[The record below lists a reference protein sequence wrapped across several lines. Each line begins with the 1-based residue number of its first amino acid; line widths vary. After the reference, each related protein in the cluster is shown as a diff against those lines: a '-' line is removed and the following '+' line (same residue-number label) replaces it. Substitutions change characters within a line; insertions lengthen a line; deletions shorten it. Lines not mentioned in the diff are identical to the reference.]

1 MKNIISL
8 IETWDSA
15 HITTA
20 LAELK
25 TDKALENNIIT
36 RYESL
41 LQAIGGKT
49 LKSLADLP
57 KKWEKLNNQKKAAV
71 IEAFPADAVF
81 FTNILD
87 LNAKL
92 RVDAWRDTHY
102 SHQIPNSL
110 SGISNLK
117 NVTELHLKHQQWE
130 TLPVEIGEM
139 ENLEVLNVS
148 CNKLRELPDFIL
160 KLKKLRVLNLKQ
172 NYGLKTIPDISEL
185 TNLEN
190 VDFVYTDIKTLSEG
204 FFNLKN
210 LKEINTAQSD
220 LDKDTAIMRRL
231 IKTFPSAEIYT
242 NARKAIE
249 LEDNVDEDEF
259 LNKEKIDISE
269 YNLNYLPENLF
280 RANAVKHL
288 KIRCWNLKE
297 LSDNFDALQTLE
309 TLALDIGYDVAIIP
323 SSIFRLKNLKEL
335 IIKGS
340 GINSLP
346 DNMEGL
352 ENLEHLEMEHLQI
365 KALPNSFKQLK
376 NLRSF
381 KIKYGTFDIFDAI
394 AGLTNLEKI
403 ELEDYNTPFII
414 AAPLTQ
420 LINLRELRIRANKK
434 ITDAIFHLPKSI
446 KKLRLRDN
454 TRKDEETKLSLG
466 KVLNHFDQATELDFE
481 HINFSDI
488 SEPILPNNCLNILSL
503 DYAKMT
509 KLPDSF
515 SNLTSL
521 TYFRMFACSLEKLNP
536 VLYDCNNLQNI
547 RLSNA
552 NFQSIPTGISK
563 LQNLK
568 HIGFE
573 CSDIEILPDD
583 ILDMKNLEKISLEN
597 CPLYKNKDFKTL
609 IKKKIKGIKIVKG
622 WYD

>member
-1 MKNIISL
+1 MKNIINL

-20 LAELK
+20 LNELK
-25 TDKALENNIIT
+25 TDKALQNNIIT
-36 RYESL
+36 RYEPL
-41 LQAIGGKT
+41 LEAIGGKT

-57 KKWEKLNNQKKAAV
+57 KKWEKLNNEKKAEV
-71 IEAFPADAVF
+71 IKAFPVDAIF
-81 FTNILD
+81 FTNILN

-92 RVDAWRDTHY
+92 RVDSWRDSHY

-110 SGISNLK
+110 SSISNLK
-117 NVTELHLKHQQWE
+117 NVTELHIEHQQWE
-130 TLPVEIGEM
+130 TLPTEIGEM

-160 KLKKLRVLNLKQ
+160 KLKKLRVLNFKQ

-185 TNLEN
+185 TNLES
-190 VDFVYTDIKTLSEG
+190 VDLVYTDIKTLSEG

-231 IKTFPSAEIYT
+231 IKTFPNAEIYT

-249 LEDNVDEDEF
+249 LEDNADEDEF

-269 YNLNYLPENLF
+269 FNLNYLPENLF

-309 TLALDIGYDVAIIP
+309 TLNLDIGYDVTTIP
-323 SSIFRLKNLKEL
+323 SSIFRLKNLKTL
-335 IIKGS
+335 TIKGS

-352 ENLEHLEMEHLQI
+352 ENLEELELEHLQI
-365 KALPNSFKQLK
+365 KTLPNSFKKLK

-381 KIKYGTFDIFDAI
+381 KIKYGTFNIFDAI
-394 AGLTNLEKI
+394 SGLTNLEKI
-403 ELEDYNTPFII
+403 DLEDYHTPFII
-414 AAPLTQ
+414 SEPLTQ
-420 LINLRELRIRANKK
+420 LTNLNELRIRANQK
-434 ITDAIFHLPKSI
+434 ITDDIFHLPKNI
-446 KKLRLRDN
+446 KKLRLRDD
-454 TRKDEETKLSLG
+454 TRKDKETKLSLG

-481 HINFSDI
+481 YIDFSDI
-488 SEPILPNNCLNILSL
+488 SEPILPNDSL
-503 DYAKMT
+503 KTLGLDHAKMT
-509 KLPDSF
+509 ELPDSF
-515 SNLTSL
+515 SNLTNL

-536 VLYDCNNLQNI
+536 VLYDCHNLQNI
-547 RLSNA
+547 RLSRVK
-552 NFQSIPTGISK
+552 FQTIPPGISK
-563 LQNLK
+563 LQYLE

-573 CSDIEILPDD
+573 NSDIETLPDD
-583 ILDMKNLEKISLEN
+583 ILEMKKLEKISLED

>member
-1 MKNIISL
+1 MKNTTNL
-8 IETWDSA
+8 IETWDST

-25 TDKALENNIIT
+25 TDKTLENSIIA
-36 RYESL
+36 RYEPL

-57 KKWEKLNNQKKAAV
+57 KKWEKLNNEKKAAV

-92 RVDAWRDTHY
+92 RVDAWRDSHY

-117 NVTELHLKHQQWE
+117 NVTELHVEHQQWE
-130 TLPVEIGEM
+130 TLPIEIGEM

-172 NYGLKTIPDISEL
+172 NYGLKTISDISKL
-185 TNLEN
+185 TNLESI
-190 VDFVYTDIKTLSEG
+190 DFVYTDVKILSEG

-210 LKEINTAQSD
+210 LKKINTAQSD

-231 IKTFPSAEIYT
+231 ITTFPNAEIYT

-249 LEDNVDEDEF
+249 LEDNADEDEF

-280 RANAVKHL
+280 HANVVKHL

-297 LSDNFDALQTLE
+297 LSDNFDTLQTLE
-309 TLALDIGYDVAIIP
+309 TLDLDIGYDVTAIP
-323 SSIFRLKNLKEL
+323 SSIFRLKNLTTL

-346 DNMEGL
+346 DTMEGL
-352 ENLEHLEMEHLQI
+352 ENLEHLVLEHLNI
-365 KALPNSFKQLK
+365 KALPNSFRQLK
-376 NLRSF
+376 NLKSL

-394 AGLTNLEKI
+394 SDLTNLETI
-403 ELEDYNTPFII
+403 DLEDYHTPFII
-414 AAPLTQ
+414 SEPLTQ
-420 LINLRELRIRANKK
+420 LINLRELRIRANQK
-434 ITDAIFHLPKSI
+434 ITDDIFHLPKSI

-454 TRKDEETKLSLG
+454 TRKDKETKLSLG
-466 KVLNHFDQATELDFE
+466 KMLNHFDHATELDFE
-481 HINFSDI
+481 YIDFSDI
-488 SEPILPNNCLNILSL
+488 SDPILLNDSLKNLSL
-503 DYAKMT
+503 DHAKMT
-509 KLPDSF
+509 ELPDSF
-515 SNLTSL
+515 SNLKNLS
-521 TYFRMFACSLEKLNP
+521 YFRMFGCSLEILNP
-536 VLYDCNNLQNI
+536 VLYNCHNLENI
-547 RLSNA
+547 RLSRA
-552 NFQSIPTGISK
+552 KFQSIPTGISK
-563 LQNLK
+563 LQNLE

-573 CSDIEILPDD
+573 NSDIQTLPDD
-583 ILDMKNLEKISLEN
+583 ILEMKNLQKISLED